1 MRILALLLVMGLL
14 SGCAEEELEL
24 ERGMELRS
32 KILKA
37 EYVEFDVDI
46 TADYGD
52 KLHSF
57 SMTCRGDS
65 DGTVHFTVTAPE
77 TIAGITGK
85 VSGDEGLLTFDE
97 IALSMDL
104 LTDDQLSPIG
114 APWVFLKTLRSGY
127 LRVAGQEGEQL
138 RLTIQDSYEEDSLQL
153 DIWIGD
159 DNIPIQSEILY
170 DGKRILSL
178 NVRSFRIL

>member
-1 MRILALLLVMGLL
+1 MRILALFLVMCLL
-14 SGCAEEELEL
+14 SGCAGENTEL

-32 KILKA
+32 KLLKA
-37 EYVEFDVDI
+37 EHVEFDADI

-52 KLHSF
+52 KLHNF
-57 SMTCRGDS
+57 SMKCRGDA
-65 DGTVHFTVTAPE
+65 DGTVHFTVTEPE

-85 VSGDEGLLTFDE
+85 VSGDRGIVTFDE

-127 LRVAGQEGEQL
+127 LRAAGQEDEQT

-153 DIWIGD
+153 DIWLEEGD
-159 DNIPIQSEILY
+159 IPIRSEILY

-178 NVRSFRIL
+178 AVRSFQIL